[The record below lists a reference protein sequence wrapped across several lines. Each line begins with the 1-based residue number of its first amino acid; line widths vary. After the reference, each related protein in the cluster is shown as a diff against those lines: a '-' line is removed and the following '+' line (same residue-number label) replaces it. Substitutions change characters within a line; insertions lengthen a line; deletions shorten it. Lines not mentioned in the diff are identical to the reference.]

1 MDVSH
6 FAYLEPFD
14 CHALT
19 KVRLGKQGD
28 GGYTIPSELIQD
40 SSAMVSFGIN
50 DEDSFEYDFYRA
62 LNGRTIP
69 MYLSDP
75 FAPYSRDRPMFVFEA
90 IGLGPATEPPM
101 TSLGD
106 FFKRH
111 SLPSRNVFVKIDI
124 ERTEWDSFLNID
136 PSIFEQIHCLTI
148 ELHDLLDGTDKSK
161 IIKVLQM
168 FHSLFYLYHIH
179 VNNNG
184 LIAKYASTEDRA
196 GYLVDVAEC
205 TFISKKY
212 AQEKGLQFVKRMDA
226 YPEAIDQTNMAG
238 KFDPPIKWWNLN

>member
-1 MDVSH
+1 MDLSH
-6 FAYLEPFD
+6 FAYLEPSD
-14 CHALT
+14 CNALT
-19 KVRLGKQGD
+19 KVRLGRPGD
-28 GGYTIPSELIQD
+28 GGYTVARELIQD

-50 DEDSFEYDFYRA
+50 DEDSFEYDFYTA

-75 FAPYSRDRPMFVFEA
+75 FTPYSRDRSMFVFEA
-90 IGLGPATEPPM
+90 IGLGPKTEVPM

-124 ERTEWDSFLNID
+124 ERSEWDSFLDID
-136 PSIFEQIHCLTI
+136 PSIFDHIHCLTI

-161 IIKVLQM
+161 IKKVLQM

-184 LIAKYASTEDRA
+184 LVCEYTSPKPGFI
-196 GYLVDVAEC
+196 VDVIEC

-212 AQEKGLQFVKRMDA
+212 AQEKGLQFTKRMNQ
-226 YPEAIDQTNMAG
+226 YPEAIDETNMPG
-238 KFDPPIKWWNLN
+238 KFDPPINWWNMV

>member
-19 KVRLGKQGD
+19 KVRLGKPGD
-28 GGYTIPSELIQD
+28 GGYTVASELIQE
-40 SSAMVSFGIN
+40 STAMVSFGIN
-50 DEDSFEYDFYRA
+50 DEDSFEYDFYTN
-62 LNGRTIP
+62 LKGKKIP
-69 MYLSDP
+69 IYLSDP

-90 IGLGPATEPPM
+90 IGLGPKTEAPM
-101 TSLGD
+101 TSLTD

-111 SLPSRNVFVKIDI
+111 SLPSKNVFVKIDI
-124 ERTEWDSFLNID
+124 ERSEWDSFLNVD
-136 PSIFEQIHCLTI
+136 LSIFDQIHCLTI

-161 IIKVLQM
+161 IRKVLDM
-168 FHSLFYLYHIH
+168 FHSIFYLYHIH

-184 LIAKYASTEDRA
+184 LIAEYKTPKPGFLA
-196 GYLVDVAEC
+196 DVIEC

-212 AQEKGLQFVKRMDA
+212 AEEKGLQFTKRMDK
-226 YPEAIDQTNMAG
+226 YPEAIDETNMAG
-238 KFDPPIKWWNLN
+238 KFDPPINWWNLA